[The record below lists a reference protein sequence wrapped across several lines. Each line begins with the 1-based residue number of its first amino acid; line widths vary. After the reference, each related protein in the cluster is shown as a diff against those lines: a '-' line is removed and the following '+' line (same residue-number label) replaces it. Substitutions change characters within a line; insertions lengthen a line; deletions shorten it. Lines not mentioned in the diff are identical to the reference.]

1 MFILRNAMRNIGRS
15 KVRSILIAIIITII
29 AFSVCIGL
37 YIRQA
42 SADSRDAALANMKIT
57 AQITQN
63 RSKAMKQ
70 ASGSGTFSK
79 SKLKKA
85 LGSELTL
92 TQLKKYAK
100 ASSVSSFY
108 YTLTTSVDG
117 AGNLEAYSSSSDS
130 QSSDSSSGTPS
141 VMKSMD
147 NGEFTIT
154 GYSSDEAMTDF
165 TSGTKKI
172 SKGKMFTE
180 GTSDMVCVISSELA
194 KYNGLSVGDTIKVSN
209 PNKSSETYKLKI
221 VGIYKDSQS
230 SAQAVQ
236 GGPNASDPANS
247 IYTSYSTLNRI
258 VTASKAKYSK
268 NSTKALSSRLNGTY
282 VVGTLSKY
290 KSFKKEVKQLGLSS
304 KYQVTS
310 ADLTNYEQS
319 AQPLKNLAKFAGYF
333 LIVIL
338 MVGAAILVVMNIF
351 STRERKYE
359 IGVLT
364 AIGMKK
370 KQVAAFFLSEIL
382 ILTLAG
388 VIVGGAAGAA
398 VSKPVTKKLLSAQ
411 VASSMKQSSDMQ
423 QSFGR
428 DNNGGGP
435 GSQDSGSGQN
445 ADGKGAPSGA
455 PSAPSGSGATASPG
469 SASSNALNTSSSV
482 SVTVL
487 LELLGAC
494 VALALIAGTVSVT
507 AIMRYEPLDILSERD

>member
-1 MFILRNAMRNIGRS
+1 MFILKNAVRNIRRS
-15 KVRSILIAIIITII
+15 KGRSILIGIIITII

-42 SADSRDAALANMKIT
+42 SADSRDAALAGMKIT
-57 AQITQN
+57 AQITPN

-70 ASGSGTFSK
+70 ASGSGTFDK
-79 SKLKKA
+79 SKLQKA
-85 LGSELTL
+85 LGSGLTL
-92 TQLKKYAK
+92 TQLKKYAN
-100 ASSVSSFY
+100 ADSVSSFY
-108 YTLTTSVDG
+108 YTLTASVDG
-117 AGNLEAYSSSSDS
+117 SGSLEAYSTSSSS
-130 QSSDSSSGTPS
+130 SSSSSAGSSDGAPGG
-141 VMKSMD
+141 MKSMSSGD
-147 NGEFTIT
+147 FTIT

-172 SKGKMFTE
+172 SKGKIFAE

-194 KYNGLSVGDTIKVSN
+194 KYNDLSVGDTIKVCN

-230 SAQAVQ
+230 SAQASQ
-236 GGPNASDPANS
+236 GGPNAADPANS
-247 IYTSYSTLNRI
+247 IYTSYNTLNKI
-258 VTASKAKYSK
+258 VTASKAKYSSG
-268 NSTKALSSRLNGTY
+268 STTAISGRLNGTY

-290 KSFKKEVKQLGLSS
+290 KSFKKEVKQIGLSS

-310 ADLTNYEQS
+310 ADLTSYEQS

-338 MVGAAILVVMNIF
+338 LVGAVILVVINIF

-370 KQVAAFFLSEIL
+370 KQVAALFVSEIL
-382 ILTLAG
+382 IITLAG
-388 VIVGGAAGAA
+388 VIIGGAAGAA
-398 VSKPVTKKLLSAQ
+398 VSKPVTRKLLSAQ
-411 VASSMKQSSDMQ
+411 ITSSQQQNADMR

-428 DNNGGGP
+428 GNNGAGP
-435 GSQDSGSGQN
+435 GSGQN
-445 ADGKGAPSGA
+445 SGGQAAPGSGSSSS
-455 PSAPSGSGATASPG
+455 SAPSGSPSSD
-469 SASSNALNTSSSV
+469 SASSALSTSSSV
-482 SVTVL
+482 SMTVL
-487 LELLGAC
+487 LELLGSC
-494 VALALIAGTVSVT
+494 IILALIAGTVSVT

>member
-1 MFILRNAMRNIGRS
+1 MFILKNAVRNIRRS
-15 KVRSILIAIIITII
+15 KGRSILIGIIITII

-42 SADSRDAALANMKIT
+42 SADSRDAALAGMKIT
-57 AQITQN
+57 AQITPN

-70 ASGSGTFSK
+70 ASGSGTFDK
-79 SKLKKA
+79 SKLQKA
-85 LGSELTL
+85 LGSGLTL
-92 TQLKKYAK
+92 TQLKKYAN
-100 ASSVSSFY
+100 ADSVSSFY
-108 YTLTTSVDG
+108 YTLTASVDG
-117 AGNLEAYSSSSDS
+117 SSSLEAYSTSSSS
-130 QSSDSSSGTPS
+130 SSAGSSDGAPGG
-141 VMKSMD
+141 MKSMSSGD
-147 NGEFTIT
+147 FTIT

-172 SKGKMFTE
+172 SKGKMFAE

-194 KYNGLSVGDTIKVSN
+194 KYNDLSVGDTIKVCN

-230 SAQAVQ
+230 SAQASQ
-236 GGPNASDPANS
+236 GGPNAADPANS
-247 IYTSYSTLNRI
+247 IYTSYNTLNKI
-258 VTASKAKYSK
+258 ITASKAKYSSG
-268 NSTKALSSRLNGTY
+268 STTAISGRLNGTY

-290 KSFKKEVKQLGLSS
+290 KSFKKEVKQIGLSS

-310 ADLTNYEQS
+310 ADLTSYEQS

-338 MVGAAILVVMNIF
+338 LVGAVILVVINIF

-370 KQVAAFFLSEIL
+370 KQVAALFVSEIL
-382 ILTLAG
+382 IITLAG
-388 VIVGGAAGAA
+388 AIIGGAAGAA
-398 VSKPVTKKLLSAQ
+398 VSKPVTKKLLNAQ
-411 VASSMKQSSDMQ
+411 ITSSQQQNADMR

-428 DNNGGGP
+428 GNNGAGP
-435 GSQDSGSGQN
+435 GSGQN
-445 ADGKGAPSGA
+445 SGGQAAPGSGSSSS
-455 PSAPSGSGATASPG
+455 SAPSGSPSSD
-469 SASSNALNTSSSV
+469 SASSALSTSSSV
-482 SVTVL
+482 SMTVL
-487 LELLGAC
+487 LELLGSC
-494 VALALIAGTVSVT
+494 IILALIAGTVSVT